1 MRLRANWSDLRRIDG
16 LDCTVRALALKVA
29 ICYLTT
35 MPQPVKLSD
44 PLINAARTVA
54 PEADRSIAGQI
65 EHWARLG
72 RVAER
77 VLTFDESA
85 HLKRDD
91 FATPSADLALASA
104 AIDQLRDAVREEE
117 PPTYDAMTPSGG
129 WPTWVE
135 QRREGIEALCRLAG
149 VHRLAF
155 VGSVL
160 GERFDRARGSDV
172 DVIVEFNAEPTPS
185 ARRYFD
191 FRAALAQLLGAPV
204 DLVELEAMPGGRLK
218 RALKASQRTFYV
230 EAS

>member
-1 MRLRANWSDLRRIDG
+1 
-16 LDCTVRALALKVA
+16 
-29 ICYLTT
+29 

-54 PEADRSIAGQI
+54 SDADRSIAGQI

-72 RVAER
+72 RVTER
-77 VLTFDESA
+77 VLSFDESA
-85 HLKRDD
+85 QLKRDD
-91 FATPSADLALASA
+91 FATPMADRGLASA

-117 PPTYDAMTPSGG
+117 PPPYGEGHATGS
-129 WPTWVE
+129 WPAWVE

-149 VHRLAF
+149 VRRLAF
-155 VGSVL
+155 FGSVL
-160 GERFDRARGSDV
+160 GERFNRARGSDV

-204 DLVELEAMPGGRLK
+204 DLVEIEAVPDGRLK
-218 RALKASQRTFYV
+218 RALESSQRTFYV

>member
-1 MRLRANWSDLRRIDG
+1 
-16 LDCTVRALALKVA
+16 
-29 ICYLTT
+29 

-72 RVAER
+72 RVTER
-77 VLTFDESA
+77 VLSYDESA
-85 HLKRDD
+85 QLKRDD
-91 FATPSADLALASA
+91 FATPMADRGLASA

-117 PPTYDAMTPSGG
+117 PPQYGEEHATGG

-149 VHRLAF
+149 VRRLAF
-155 VGSVL
+155 FGSVLGSVL
-160 GERFDRARGSDV
+160 GERFNRARGSDV

-191 FRAALAQLLGAPV
+191 FRAALAQLLTAPV
-204 DLVELEAMPGGRLK
+204 DLVELAAMPDGRLK
-218 RALKASQRTFYV
+218 RALESSQRTFYV
-230 EAS
+230 DAS